1 MPRACSRF
9 FSALIVPQGTPL
21 SSSTHPSVVAL
32 NQGDHVALRIRSGQ
46 VDGIARIQFR
56 LGDHE
61 TPGGTVRIDEGV
73 PLGGI
78 FRIAS
83 AGTRR

>member
-21 SSSTHPSVVAL
+21 SSSTHPSLVAL
-32 NQGDHVALRIRSGQ
+32 NLGDHVARRISGGEEG
-46 VDGIARIQFR
+46 GIARIQIR

-61 TPGGTVRIDEGV
+61 TPGGTVRIDGSV
-73 PLGGI
+73 PLGAV
-78 FRIAS
+78 FRVAS
-83 AGTRR
+83 AGSRR